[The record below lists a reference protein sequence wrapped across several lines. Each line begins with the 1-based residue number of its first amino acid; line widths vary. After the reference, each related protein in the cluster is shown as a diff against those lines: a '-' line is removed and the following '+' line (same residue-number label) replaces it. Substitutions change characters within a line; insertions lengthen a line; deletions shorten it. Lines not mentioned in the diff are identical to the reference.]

1 MKKSTLF
8 FVGAC
13 LLPARWL
20 TATAQSL
27 DPSFAPSTY
36 FAPATA
42 YSTLEQADGKRIVLG
57 SFTRADGSVATRLV
71 RYTTTG
77 AVDAAFQQNVGTA
90 ASVFRVGQLATGQ
103 LLLTAYTNT
112 PLVVGGLTRNGL
124 LRLNADGT
132 ADATF
137 DPGTGPSSVTSYNG
151 IDYALPLPNG
161 QVLVGGFFDHFNGV
175 AVNNLVRLNAD
186 GSVDTTFQST
196 LGTYDEIET
205 MAVLANGQYL
215 IGGFSQSQTPGAFHN
230 LARLNSNG
238 SLDATF
244 NANLADADDANYV
257 VVQPDGKILVAGLL
271 TPSSGSAYRG
281 LVRLLPDGSLDPAF
295 NAPSL
300 FTYAG
305 VTAYYGKSL
314 ELQPDG
320 KILVLTNGSNNP
332 GSGQVN
338 GIVRLHTDGT
348 LDASFQTGA
357 GANNI
362 LNSFTR
368 LANGSMLTA
377 GSFTSYNGALDR
389 PVVQLTSTGTL
400 DATFSPVLQVP
411 GSVSSL
417 VRQADGKLI
426 IGGNFSELNGQSIR
440 RLARLNSDGTLDASF
455 ATGNDLNSPVGD
467 LALQPDGRLLLI
479 GNDVVRRLLPTGAL
493 DNTFTAPNLVG
504 SNMYRLLLQ
513 PDGKVLIGG
522 NFGYVNGT
530 PLQPPLLRLNANG
543 AYDASFA
550 PNGTGAGRF
559 VNLFSMTLQPDGKLV
574 VAGNFAA
581 TTSTST
587 TRTVA
592 RLESTGALD
601 ASFTRL
607 PFSTLNPVSGINT
620 LAVQPDGK
628 VLAGGQFTAVGGTAR
643 TSLARLNTD
652 GTLDAGFT
660 APFTTG
666 GVNTL
671 LVQANGSIL
680 VGGSMRGTTVPNNL
694 ARLLPSGQLDTS
706 FSAMTF
712 PNGTVSS
719 LLLQPDGKLLLTGS
733 FTTIAGQASAGVARL
748 TGTNVLTV
756 RAPQTVADHT
766 QTWPVPAHT
775 LLQVAPDAS
784 AHPLALDLVD
794 GLGRAVRS
802 QALSGSIPTALSV
815 EGLPTGL
822 YLLRVTYAEGQVV
835 RRIAV
840 Q

>member
-1 MKKSTLF
+1 MKKSILF
-8 FVGAC
+8 LVGVC
-13 LLPARWL
+13 LLPAGWL

-42 YSTLEQADGKRIVLG
+42 YSALEQADGKRVLLG
-57 SFTRADGSVATRLV
+57 RFTRADGSVVSRLV

-112 PLVVGGLTRNGL
+112 PLVVGGITRNGL

-137 DPGTGPSSVTSYNG
+137 DPGTGPASVTTYNG

-175 AVNNLVRLNAD
+175 AVNNLVRLNAN
-186 GSVDTTFQST
+186 GSVDTSFQAT

-205 MAVLANGQYL
+205 MAVLANGKYL
-215 IGGFSQSQTPGAFHN
+215 IGGFSQTQTPGAFHN
-230 LARLNSNG
+230 LARLNSDG
-238 SLDATF
+238 SFDATF
-244 NANLADADDANYV
+244 KANLANGDDANYV
-257 VVQPDGKILVAGLL
+257 VVQPDGKILVAGFL

-281 LVRLLPDGSLDPAF
+281 LLRLLPDGSLDPTF
-295 NAPSL
+295 NAPTM

-305 VTAYYGKSL
+305 VMAYYGKSL

-320 KILVLTNGSNNP
+320 KVLVLTNANDNP
-332 GSGQVN
+332 SSGQVN
-338 GIVRLHTDGT
+338 GLVRLNADGT
-348 LDASFQTGA
+348 LDASFQTGS
-357 GANNI
+357 GANKV

-368 LANGSMLTA
+368 LANGGVLTA
-377 GSFTSYNGALDR
+377 GNFTNYNGALDR
-389 PVVQLTSTGTL
+389 SVVQLTSTGTL

-417 VRQADGKLI
+417 VRQADGKLV
-426 IGGNFSELNGQSIR
+426 IGGDFSELNGQPIR
-440 RLARLNSDGTLDASF
+440 RLARLNADGTLDAGF
-455 ATGNDLNSPVGD
+455 ATGNNLDSPVGD
-467 LALQPDGRLLLI
+467 LALQPDGRLLFI

-493 DNTFTAPNLVG
+493 DNTFTAPNLAG
-504 SNMYRLLLQ
+504 SNLYRLLLQ

-530 PLQPPLLRLNANG
+530 ALQPPLLRLQANG
-543 AYDASFA
+543 TYDASFA
-550 PNGTGAGRF
+550 PIGTGAGRF
-559 VNLFSMTLQPDGKLV
+559 LNLFSMALQPDGKLL

-581 TTSTST
+581 TSTST
-587 TRTVA
+587 IRTVA

-607 PFSTLNPVSGINT
+607 PFSTASSFTGINT

-628 VLAGGQFTAVGGTAR
+628 VLAGGQFTAVGGTACVAL
-643 TSLARLNTD
+643 TRLNTD
-652 GTLDAGFT
+652 GTLDPGFT
-660 APFTTG
+660 APFTASSVT
-666 GVNTL
+666 TL
-671 LVQANGSIL
+671 LLQANGSLL
-680 VGGSMRGTTVPNNL
+680 VGGSVRGPNVPNNL

-706 FSAMTF
+706 FGATAV
-712 PNGTVSS
+712 PNGPVSS
-719 LLLQPDGKLLLTGS
+719 LLLQPDGKLVISGS
-733 FTTIAGQASAGVARL
+733 FTTIGGQASAGVARL
-748 TGTNVLTV
+748 TEANVLAV

-766 QTWPVPAHT
+766 QAWPVPAHT
-775 LLQVAPDAS
+775 LLHVAPDAS

-794 GLGRAVRS
+794 GLGRAVRG
-802 QALSGSIPTALSV
+802 QALSGSAPATLSV
-815 EGLPTGL
+815 EGLPAGL
-822 YLLRVTYAEGQVV
+822 YLLRVTYAEGKVV
-835 RRIAV
+835 RPIQV

>member
-1 MKKSTLF
+1 
-8 FVGAC
+8 
-13 LLPARWL
+13 
-20 TATAQSL
+20 
-27 DPSFAPSTY
+27 
-36 FAPATA
+36 
-42 YSTLEQADGKRIVLG
+42 
-57 SFTRADGSVATRLV
+57 
-71 RYTTTG
+71 
-77 AVDAAFQQNVGTA
+77 
-90 ASVFRVGQLATGQ
+90 VGQLATGQ

-186 GSVDTTFQST
+186 GSVDTTFQAT

-215 IGGFSQSQTPGAFHN
+215 IGGFSQTQTPGAFHN

-238 SLDATF
+238 SFDTTF
-244 NANLADADDANYV
+244 NANLANDDDANYV
-257 VVQPDGKILVAGLL
+257 VVQPDGKLLVAGLL
-271 TPSSGSAYRG
+271 TPSTGSAYRG
-281 LVRLLPDGSLDPAF
+281 LVRLLSDGSLDPTF
-295 NAPSL
+295 NAPTM

-320 KILVLTNGSNNP
+320 KILVLTNASNNP
-332 GSGQVN
+332 SSGQVN
-338 GIVRLHTDGT
+338 GIVRLNADGT
-348 LDASFQTGA
+348 LDASFQTGT

-368 LANGSMLTA
+368 LANGSVLTA
-377 GSFTSYNGALDR
+377 GRFTSYNGALDR

-400 DATFSPVLQVP
+400 DATFAPVLQVP

-417 VRQADGKLI
+417 VRQADGKLV
-426 IGGNFSELNGQSIR
+426 IGGNFSELNGQPIR
-440 RLARLNSDGTLDASF
+440 RLARLNPDGTLDASF
-455 ATGNDLNSPVGD
+455 ATGNDLNSSVGD

-479 GNDVVRRLLPTGAL
+479 GNDVVRRLLPSGAL
-493 DNTFTAPNLVG
+493 DNTFTAPNLAG
-504 SNMYRLLLQ
+504 SNLYRLLLQ

-530 PLQPPLLRLNANG
+530 ALQPPLLRLNVDG
-543 AYDASFA
+543 TRDASFA
-550 PNGTGAGRF
+550 PIGTGAGRF
-559 VNLFSMTLQPDGKLV
+559 VNLFNMALQPDGKLL
-574 VAGNFAA
+574 VAGNFAN
-581 TTSTST
+581 TST
-587 TRTVA
+587 TTMRTVA
-592 RLESTGALD
+592 RLESSGALD

-607 PFSTLNPVSGINT
+607 SFSTLNPVSGIST

-643 TSLARLNTD
+643 TALARLNTD
-652 GTLDAGFT
+652 GTLDASFT
-660 APFTTG
+660 APFTSG

-680 VGGSMRGTTVPNNL
+680 AGGSMRGTTVPNNL
-694 ARLLPSGQLDTS
+694 AQLLPSGQLDTS
-706 FSAMTF
+706 FGATAV
-712 PNGTVSS
+712 PNGTVSR

-748 TGTNVLTV
+748 TGTNVLAL
-756 RAPQTVADHT
+756 RAPQAVADHT
-766 QTWPVPAHT
+766 QAWPVPAHT
-775 LLQVAPDAS
+775 LLQVAPDAT
-784 AHPLALDLVD
+784 ARPLALDLVD
-794 GLGRAVRS
+794 GLGRVVRS
-802 QALSGSIPTALSV
+802 QALSGSAPATLVV
-815 EGLPTGL
+815 EGLPIGL
-822 YLLRVTYAEGQVV
+822 YLLRVTYVEGQVV
-835 RRIAV
+835 RRIEV